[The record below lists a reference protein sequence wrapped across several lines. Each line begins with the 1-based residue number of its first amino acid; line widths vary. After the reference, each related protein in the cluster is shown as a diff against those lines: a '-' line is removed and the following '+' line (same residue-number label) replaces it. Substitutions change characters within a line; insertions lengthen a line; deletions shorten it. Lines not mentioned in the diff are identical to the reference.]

1 MIQWTWRTWHN
12 IQHQTRFG
20 QMLIVSIWFWP
31 CSGIWHRCQWKL
43 RIQMT
48 DENADRLPVI
58 LNYVLISASAGN
70 ITEQD
75 LLQTLLRNY
84 NTNVR
89 PARDPSESVEVAIG
103 VAMKQIVD
111 LVSLPRTLNCH
122 DFAVD
127 LLLNGYS
134 ASPIPLSLFVCWL
147 QPHANNITHTH
158 I

>member
-1 MIQWTWRTWHN
+1 
-12 IQHQTRFG
+12 
-20 QMLIVSIWFWP
+20 
-31 CSGIWHRCQWKL
+31 
-43 RIQMT
+43 MT
-48 DENADRLPVI
+48 DETALSSLIYPNADRLPVI

-111 LVSLPRTLNCH
+111 LMSLPRTLNCH

-147 QPHANNITHTH
+147 QPNANIITHTH
-158 I
+158 THIYDIISNHVIRIRGTSRIRDSMVVLVAWSHFGW